1 MKNRFS
7 VVFLTMLIV
16 LTSMVPTFAH
26 KVSNK
31 SYETAGVSDLNLND
45 LEYKYLT
52 SEEEIRLKKQTYQEI
67 MDKINKEYGTEVRFC
82 TEEELEYLRLYV
94 DDESY
99 GRIMDIPLDEYE
111 ERLRTYVEESI
122 KSNIETLEALSKYN
136 EEDFTD
142 WKPINRI
149 GIQSDTKFYY
159 ETQKITGA
167 TAHLEAVVGMD
178 SSAWRFNE
186 INDTYTSY
194 VPSVNGNIGFA
205 AESYGYSLQ
214 NGDRKCTVRY
224 RGYTF
229 DRYGQIIDTNVYR
242 DANFTAF

>member
-1 MKNRFS
+1 MI
-7 VVFLTMLIV
+7 IV

-31 SYETAGVSDLNLND
+31 YYETINVSDLNSND

-52 SEEEIRLKKQTYQEI
+52 SEEEIRLKKQDYQEI
-67 MDKINKEYGTEVRFC
+67 MDKINKEYGTEVRFS

-94 DDESY
+94 DDENY
-99 GRIMDIPLDEYE
+99 GRIMNIPLDEYK
-111 ERLRTYVEESI
+111 ERLRADVEDSI
-122 KSNIETLEALSKYN
+122 KANKETLEALSKYS

-178 SSAWRFNE
+178 SGSWRFNE
-186 INDTYTSY
+186 INDTYTTY
-194 VPSVNGNIGFA
+194 VRSVNGNIGFA
-205 AESYGYSLQ
+205 AEKYGYSLQ
-214 NGDRKCTVRY
+214 NVDRKCTVRY
-224 RGYTF
+224 QGYTF
-229 DRYGQIIDTNVYR
+229 DIYGQIIDDNVYR

>member
-1 MKNRFS
+1 MKNRIL
-7 VVFLTMLIV
+7 VVSLIMITV
-16 LTSMVPTFAH
+16 LTSMVPTFAD
-26 KVSNK
+26 KASNK
-31 SYETAGVSDLNLND
+31 SYENINVSGLNSND
-45 LEYKYLT
+45 LVYKYLA
-52 SEEEIRLKKQTYQEI
+52 SEEEIILKKQEYQEI

-94 DDESY
+94 DDENY

-111 ERLRTYVEESI
+111 EGLRVAVEDSI
-122 KSNIETLEALSKYN
+122 KANKEALEALSKYN
-136 EEDFTD
+136 EEDFTE

-167 TAHLEAVVGMD
+167 TAHLEAVVGME
-178 SSAWRFNE
+178 SGSWRFNE
-186 INDTYTSY
+186 INDAYTTY

-205 AESYGYSLQ
+205 AGRYGYSLQ

-224 RGYTF
+224 QGYTF
-229 DRYGQIIDTNVYR
+229 DIYGQIIDDNVYR